1 MGGTGFVWLQSLD
14 WTLWGT
20 SGTNEPQCGG
30 VSGPPLLAGT
40 YIPRKEVVVVES
52 IKATVIRENQAIRLR
67 ARKEFQDRSGVRRVT
82 GEEWQVRKVG
92 AYLPSAHEEVVD
104 IVNAFILTDKV
115 GRPIGPALQPLQD
128 SHTQCVFS
136 GFGHMGAAC

>member
-1 MGGTGFVWLQSLD
+1 M
-14 WTLWGT
+14 
-20 SGTNEPQCGG
+20 
-30 VSGPPLLAGT
+30 
-40 YIPRKEVVVVES
+40 VES

-82 GEEWQVRKVG
+82 GEEWLVRKVG

-115 GRPIGPALQPLQD
+115 GRPLGHALQFIQD
-128 SHTQCVFS
+128 TNTR
-136 GFGHMGAAC
+136 GFDH

>member
-1 MGGTGFVWLQSLD
+1 M
-14 WTLWGT
+14 
-20 SGTNEPQCGG
+20 
-30 VSGPPLLAGT
+30 
-40 YIPRKEVVVVES
+40 ES

-82 GEEWQVRKVG
+82 GEEWLVRKVG

-115 GRPIGPALQPLQD
+115 GWPLGHALQLIQYK
-128 SHTQCVFS
+128 HARGFFT
-136 GFGHMGAAC
+136 GFGH